1 MRSRYSQIQSGRYQK
16 SETAMYSGFW
26 HGRPV
31 TFPRDFRGH
40 RFSDEECEALCKGQ
54 RIEVH
59 NIQGMNCKYAVQGRL
74 QVQDIGLGPSVR
86 FVVIDTVPN
95 NPDYVFGME
104 LYPVNDTS
112 ELSDV
117 WKDWDEREAS
127 GQEDVPERRPFN
139 IQKAFAASRNRISEI
154 EKQGDRHVF
163 VEPETSDVS
172 DVFDTF
178 DESEMTDALDEADV
192 SDELELSDAEMAYM
206 LGEADTYEESLPEQ
220 ATEPS
225 DVSDVSDRFEVQEES
240 MVPEDAEVLVDEDAE
255 AAVAEMM
262 KEEEEQIQEMSEDA
276 ALEEAALAGSDGLSV
291 TLPSDET
298 PDGDFSDI
306 AYDFDGYGVGVA
318 EQPKA
323 QEATEQKFS
332 DDSGVNAVF
341 ADYLRDEES
350 EDAMSEGF
358 AYAGIV
364 EEEQYEEYWEEVA
377 ELDRKTAELAGDH
390 PWDDPTKPVS
400 EELMQ
405 SVANRSD

>member
-104 LYPVNDTS
+104 LYPVSDTS

-117 WKDWDEREAS
+117 WKDWDEREA
-127 GQEDVPERRPFN
+127 GEQKDVPERRPFN

-178 DESEMTDALDEADV
+178 DESEMTDGFDEADV

-206 LGEADTYEESLPEQ
+206 LGETDVYEESLTEQ
-220 ATEPS
+220 ATELS
-225 DVSDVSDRFEVQEES
+225 DVSDVSDRSEVQEES

-262 KEEEEQIQEMSEDA
+262 KEEEEQIQEMTEDA
-276 ALEEAALAGSDGLSV
+276 ALEEAVLAGSDGRSV

-323 QEATEQKFS
+323 QEPTEQKFS

-350 EDAMSEGF
+350 EDVMSEGF

-364 EEEQYEEYWEEVA
+364 EEEQYDEYWEEVA

-390 PWDDPTKPVS
+390 PWDDPTQPVS

-405 SVANRSD
+405 SVENRAD